1 MWLHNL
7 IKTHKPRYNI
17 SLKDDKKYPY
27 IQITKEAFPR
37 ILVTRDVVKDGSR
50 YLGPYTDV
58 RAMRR
63 MLETMHRLFRIRSC
77 DYNLPKPNV
86 RVCLDFEIKRCDG
99 PCEGLIVAE
108 AYQKIVD
115 EAALFLTGRH
125 TQVMVTLKSR
135 MTQAAETLKYE
146 EAAIYRDRIQ
156 ALEQA
161 TNRQK
166 VVSNDLTDWDTIAI
180 AREDDKACGVVMEV
194 RDGRLIGRQNYF
206 IGGVLDAS
214 EEEVV
219 SAFVQLFYATA
230 TFVPKEVCLPCDI
243 ENRETVLDW
252 LRDRSEGLVEIRLP
266 QRGDKFRLMKMAE
279 NNAKL
284 LLSERRLKRENRKAQ
299 APASVQALQR
309 DLHMEKPPRWIEAVD
324 ISNIQGSDPVAS
336 LVCFVVLK
344 FGRTKFFAKRIAIT
358 DLEHENL
365 FSTRNF
371 YRLPT
376 YYNYGVGS
384 AGLGVFREL
393 IALIKTT
400 NLVLDGEVEEIPL
413 LYHYR
418 ILPYGGEHPKIDTKK
433 HAQYVTYWNS
443 NKQVGQ
449 YRLDRSKAKYELA
462 MFCEFV
468 PHELWGWFGKNVD
481 QLDMVLD
488 GMKNAINCLV
498 NNDIIHFDAH
508 WGNIMS
514 DGQRVYLA
522 DFGLVQDRNF
532 NLSKRELQF
541 FKDNKYYDSGE
552 FLYGLSGYLRYK
564 YRHLAKTK
572 KAPFR
577 HHFGLAEEMSYRMET
592 KFLIQNLEQIHDYGV
607 LNLNCHYVDQ
617 VIKYRDIILLMH
629 DFFSELTQNNKKN
642 TKYNHA
648 RLRRLLKET
657 KFIES

>member
-1 MWLHNL
+1 MADVSKSETTKRVDRKAIRAHIEGIVAHLPREPGVYIMKGEGGQIIYIGKAKVLRARVQQYFRPKAHDGRRQFRALVRNVRDLEYIVTDTELEALILEANL

-86 RVCLDFEIKRCDG
+86 RLCLDYEIKRCDG
-99 PCEGLIVAE
+99 PCENLIVAE

-135 MTQAAETLKYE
+135 MQQAAEALKYE
-146 EAAIYRDRIQ
+146 EAAIFRDRIQ

-180 AREDDKACGVVMEV
+180 AREDDEACGVVMEV

-206 IGGVLDAS
+206 IGGVLDAP

-230 TFVPKEVCLPCDI
+230 TFVPKEICLPCDI

-252 LRDRSEGLVEIRLP
+252 LRDRSDGLVEIRLP

-336 LVCFVVLK
+336 LVCFVD
-344 FGRTKFFAKRIAIT
+344 GRARKSEYRHFKITGIEGPNDFAMMHQVVMRRFKRLMEEGKSFPDLLLIDGGKGQLSSAMDALDSLGVKNQPVIGLAKR
-358 DLEHENL
+358 L
-365 FSTRNF
+365 
-371 YRLPT
+371 
-376 YYNYGVGS
+376 
-384 AGLGVFREL
+384 
-393 IALIKTT
+393 
-400 NLVLDGEVEEIPL
+400 
-413 LYHYR
+413 
-418 ILPYGGEHPKIDTKK
+418 
-433 HAQYVTYWNS
+433 
-443 NKQVGQ
+443 
-449 YRLDRSKAKYELA
+449 
-462 MFCEFV
+462 
-468 PHELWGWFGKNVD
+468 
-481 QLDMVLD
+481 
-488 GMKNAINCLV
+488 
-498 NNDIIHFDAH
+498 
-508 WGNIMS
+508 
-514 DGQRVYLA
+514 
-522 DFGLVQDRNF
+522 
-532 NLSKRELQF
+532 
-541 FKDNKYYDSGE
+541 
-552 FLYGLSGYLRYK
+552 
-564 YRHLAKTK
+564 
-572 KAPFR
+572 
-577 HHFGLAEEMSYRMET
+577 
-592 KFLIQNLEQIHDYGV
+592 
-607 LNLNCHYVDQ
+607 
-617 VIKYRDIILLMH
+617 
-629 DFFSELTQNNKKN
+629 
-642 TKYNHA
+642 
-648 RLRRLLKET
+648 
-657 KFIES
+657 